1 MTQAPR
7 LDLQI
12 DIVSDVVC
20 PWCVVGYKQLE
31 KALAGMSDKVRPVIR
46 WHPFELNPNMPP
58 EGQNLREHILQKYGG
73 SAGQSSGA
81 RDRLT
86 ALGESLGFRF
96 DYHDQMRMVNTFRA
110 HQLLHWAG
118 EKGVQT
124 GLKMALFAAFFSDR
138 QNVNDEKVLVA
149 AAESVGLDG
158 SEAAAV
164 LADERYAVIVREEQE
179 YWRDQ
184 DVYAVPTFFFQRK
197 FPIPGAQEPET
208 FVRLLEKIVARHR
221 DQVA

>member
-1 MTQAPR
+1 MTNAAR
-7 LDLQI
+7 LEIDI

-31 KALAGMSDKVRPVIR
+31 KALESLAGKIQPTVR
-46 WHPFELNPNMPP
+46 WHPFELNPNMPQ
-58 EGQNLREHILQKYGG
+58 EGQNLREHITQKYGSTAARG
-73 SAGQSSGA
+73 SGT

-86 ALGESLGFRF
+86 ALGNSLGFKF
-96 DYHDQMRMVNTFRA
+96 DYHDEMRMVNTFRA

-118 EKGVQT
+118 EEGVQT
-124 GLKMALFAAFFSDR
+124 ELKMALFSAFFSNR

-149 AAESVGLDG
+149 AAQSVGLDG

-164 LADERYAVIVREEQE
+164 LADARYADSVREEQD

-184 DVYAVPTFFFQRK
+184 DVYAVPTFFLQRK
-197 FPIPGAQEPET
+197 FPVPGAQEPET
-208 FVRLLEKIVARHR
+208 FVRLLEKIYDRHM
-221 DQVA
+221 AGAA